1 MIPLLAMIISIY
13 CCLRLIEMGL
23 AAYDRSG
30 KEPRDVFAISNGL
43 TDASCFLYFC
53 GAVAIAILC
62 SVIIYRSVEAELKAE
77 HQMRLD
83 AKGAEF
89 DRKAEADTKKF
100 NDDTHAKIAD
110 VLKRLGQVGQP
121 Q

>member
-1 MIPLLAMIISIY
+1 MIISIY

-30 KEPRDVFAISNGL
+30 KELISKGIIDVPCI
-43 TDASCFLYFC
+43 LYFG

-62 SVIIYRSVEAELKAE
+62 FEIINKGVKAE
-77 HQMRLD
+77 HQMKLD
-83 AKGAEF
+83 AQGAEI
-89 DRKAEADTKKF
+89 DRKAEAALKKF
-100 NDDTHAKIAD
+100 NDDLHAKTAD
-110 VLKRLGQVGQP
+110 ILKRLGQVGQP

>member
-30 KEPRDVFAISNGL
+30 KELISKGIIDVPCI
-43 TDASCFLYFC
+43 LYFG

-62 SVIIYRSVEAELKAE
+62 FEIINKGVKAE

-83 AKGAEF
+83 AQGAEI
-89 DRKAEADTKKF
+89 DRRVEADMKADMKKF
-100 NDDTHAKIAD
+100 NDDLHAKTAD
-110 VLKRLGQVGQP
+110 ILKRQRQVGQP